1 MVSAPSSS
9 LPRSSCVTTALADDS
24 EGEGYGGRT
33 SARGGSKPLGKA
45 QPPAAAA
52 AAARLGKSKASGGG
66 GAAAARLR
74 KQAAA
79 HVRRPGQGL
88 TLLNHQGRPKFYH
101 SRTCVA
107 MTRQEL
113 TGAAT
118 VDSDSEGDFAEWQ
131 VGATPAPAACCAAL
145 QTAVLL
151 VQEGPAFAARD
162 ARGRAGDGA
171 VPGGQKAAAS

>member
-9 LPRSSCVTTALADDS
+9 LPRSSSVTTALADDS
-24 EGEGYGGRT
+24 EGEGYGGRPA
-33 SARGGSKPLGKA
+33 ARGGSKPLVKP

-52 AAARLGKSKASGGG
+52 AAARLGKSKASGGA
-66 GAAAARLR
+66 AAAARLR

-118 VDSDSEGDFAEWQ
+118 IDSDSEGEVAEWQ
-131 VGATPAPAACCAAL
+131 VGARPAPAACCAAL

-151 VQEGPAFAARD
+151 VLEGPAFAARD
-162 ARGRAGDGA
+162 ARGKAGDGA
-171 VPGGQKAAAS
+171 VPGGQRAAAD